1 MKVAMILT
9 NQFEDSEAGEPL
21 KCLRENG
28 FEVDIV
34 APTAG
39 EAYRGKKGSCQL
51 KSDKAIADT
60 NPADYDALVIPG
72 GSSPEKLR
80 LEDKAI
86 DFVRHFVKADKPIAA
101 ICHGP
106 QLLISAEGVK
116 GKKATCYASV
126 AVDLKNAGAHFEDKK
141 VVVDNNL
148 VTSRQPGDIPDF
160 NREMIKMFSRQPAK
174 R

>member
-9 NQFEDSEAGEPL
+9 NQFEDSEAGQPL
-21 KCLRENG
+21 KCLREND
-28 FEVDIV
+28 FEVDVV

-60 NPADYDALVIPG
+60 DPSDYDALVIPG
-72 GSSPEKLR
+72 GSSPEQLR
-80 LEDKAI
+80 LEKGAVE
-86 DFVRHFVKADKPIAA
+86 FVGHFVKQNKPIAA

-106 QLLISAEGVK
+106 QLLISADGVR

-126 AVDLKNAGAHFEDKK
+126 AVDLKNAGARFEDKS
-141 VVVDNNL
+141 VVVDDNL
-148 VTSRQPGDIPDF
+148 VTSRKPEDIPDF
-160 NREMIKMFSRQPAK
+160 NREMIKLFSQQPAK